1 MTDNTSD
8 DHRRAR
14 IAKEASE
21 GVKLI
26 RRNGQFYVRINGEL
40 IKVNPAA
47 QEANGHRFSFRRRRD
62 AGGAARAKVPAPTQE
77 NTLRV
82 VEGRMYIA
90 SSDAAEVLNVIVAY
104 REFMRGLGVRRVEIT
119 GAEPGSAWVKFKQWT
134 KAVADKR
141 KVRVAATQLVGLVEG
156 STTEKFQADNTAT
169 HAGSVANLADKTK
182 HLKSFSFDSE
192 PLQYVQW
199 QDENGEMHARARV
212 VSSKD
217 IASNR
222 LDDEV
227 VKDPKKMLD
236 RLDEAPDV
244 IRPKLEG

>member
-1 MTDNTSD
+1 M
-8 DHRRAR
+8 
-14 IAKEASE
+14 
-21 GVKLI
+21 
-26 RRNGQFYVRINGEL
+26 
-40 IKVNPAA
+40 
-47 QEANGHRFSFRRRRD
+47 
-62 AGGAARAKVPAPTQE
+62 
-77 NTLRV
+77 
-82 VEGRMYIA
+82 
-90 SSDAAEVLNVIVAY
+90 
-104 REFMRGLGVRRVEIT
+104 
-119 GAEPGSAWVKFKQWT
+119 KFKQWT

-141 KVRVAATQLVGLVEG
+141 KVPVAATQLVGLVEG
-156 STTEKFQADNTAT
+156 ATTEKFQADNTAT
-169 HAGSVANLADKTK
+169 HAGSIANLADKTK

-212 VSSKD
+212 VNSKD